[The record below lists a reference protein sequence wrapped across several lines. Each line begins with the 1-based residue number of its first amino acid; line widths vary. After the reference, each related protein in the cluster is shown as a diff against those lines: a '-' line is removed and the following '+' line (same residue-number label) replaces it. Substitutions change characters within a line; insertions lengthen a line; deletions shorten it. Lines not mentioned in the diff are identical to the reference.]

1 LLRLQAAYVDPGF
14 FYETV
19 APLMIVG
26 TTTLIGISTLTS
38 EINFYTRLIRLK
50 DKATGLKLFTVLQV
64 ELACAKC
71 KDEGKA
77 TDCVHLLHLV
87 PRWQSSERHRRLK
100 TVMQDRPDLIESE
113 LSGLAFDSLQQCF
126 RAADI
131 EAMFAQEPPPP
142 ILNEEI
148 FICVDPAGG
157 GPQSDFSFVSFQ
169 RVRGQIIIVGMDT
182 ISTKEPTRQY
192 KLLEEH
198 MLALRRNL
206 YRSSSK
212 ITIFV
217 ERNLGFEAEHAK
229 HALAHVP
236 FARFYEDQKAGR
248 VGVLTT
254 ENVKYGAMELLNI
267 MMRERRLSVCKYFH
281 SRDTKGLLLKLRD
294 QLEIF
299 SWQFKQAVTT
309 FQKDRMALSGKVG
322 GLKDDL
328 CIALMLG
335 AYFTSVGIIEK
346 ELLKLA

>member
-1 LLRLQAAYVDPGF
+1 MDPGF

-50 DKATGLKLFTVLQV
+50 DKATGLALFTVLQV

-126 RAADI
+126 RAIDLD
-131 EAMFAQEPPPP
+131 AMFALEPPLPQ
-142 ILNEEI
+142 LNEEI
-148 FICVDPAGG
+148 FVCVDPAGG

-169 RVRGQIIIVGMDT
+169 RIKGQIIIVGMDT
-182 ISTKEPTRQY
+182 IATKEPTRQY

-198 MLALRRNL
+198 INALRKNL

-212 ITIFV
+212 VTIYV
-217 ERNLGFEAEHAK
+217 ERNLAFEVRSTPFGKNFIHLFQLLARVDNTVHQYVTHFHELERLHILSEFRQIWHFSIVRYVSVIRFNVSLFSDPFQPQTDK
-229 HALAHVP
+229 HPCSITRSQFTFDRLHDFLCIRLFFCAQSHLLQRRQ
-236 FARFYEDQKAGR
+236 ARFY
-248 VGVLTT
+248 
-254 ENVKYGAMELLNI
+254 I
-267 MMRERRLSVCKYFH
+267 
-281 SRDTKGLLLKLRD
+281 
-294 QLEIF
+294 
-299 SWQFKQAVTT
+299 
-309 FQKDRMALSGKVG
+309 
-322 GLKDDL
+322 
-328 CIALMLG
+328 
-335 AYFTSVGIIEK
+335 
-346 ELLKLA
+346 